1 MTEAASF
8 AGTTRNP
15 DAGPPIWE
23 MARLSSY
30 AEVTEVLKSRDFVPT
45 HGYRDNAAFLGGS
58 LLALAGDD
66 HFSRRRIEAALFRPQ
81 AMARLEA
88 EVFGPG
94 LDEDLAKWPRDADGR
109 ARGDLMEL
117 MRRVLSRL
125 SVAVV
130 GLDGIDSEE
139 ARARHILYTAKI
151 SAGVNLEFAV
161 RDHREVAR
169 ECLVYVE
176 RFRDEFFLPSWR
188 RRQALVERFQAGELS
203 RDAVPV
209 DLLTLILLHREH
221 FAAFGDDAA
230 LREAMLFNGA
240 SGGVTIAACNTLTH
254 LLAWVEKDSAARRPL
269 LDDPGFLRRAA
280 FEAMRMRPA
289 TPFQIRK
296 TIKTATLSSG
306 RTIAEGEF
314 IALAMGEASRDRT
327 VFGENADTYDPM
339 RKPVGRVKPAGL
351 AFGEGPHT
359 CIAMSLSVGD
369 ANSDD
374 EERHGLL
381 IALLSQLLKRG
392 VRVETGDG
400 IKRQDGTIRAE
411 YDAFT
416 VTLAAPPAAAGTR

>member
-1 MTEAASF
+1 MTEASSF

-66 HFSRRRIEAALFRPQ
+66 HFARRRIEAALFRPQ
-81 AMARLEA
+81 AMQRLEA
-88 EVFGPG
+88 EVFGPA
-94 LDEDLAKWPRDADGR
+94 LDEDLAAWPRDADGR
-109 ARGDLMEL
+109 VRGDLMQL

-125 SVAVV
+125 SIAVV
-130 GLDGIDSEE
+130 GLDGVDGEE
-139 ARARHILYTAKI
+139 ARERHMLYTAKI

-161 RDHREVAR
+161 RDHREVAS
-169 ECLVYVE
+169 ECLAYVE
-176 RFRDEFFLPSWR
+176 KFRDEFFLPSWR
-188 RRQALVERFQAGELS
+188 RRQALVERFQAGAIA

-209 DLLTLILLHREH
+209 DLLTLMLLHREH
-221 FAAFGDDAA
+221 FAAYGEEAP
-230 LREAMLFNGA
+230 LREAILFNGA

-254 LLAWVEKDSAARRPL
+254 LLNWVEKDPAARRPL

-327 VFGENADTYDPM
+327 VFGEDADNYDPM
-339 RKPVGRVKPAGL
+339 RKPVGRVKPAGI
-351 AFGEGPHT
+351 AFSEGPHT

-381 IALLSQLLKRG
+381 IALLSQLLRRD
-392 VRVETGDG
+392 VRIEAGDG
-400 IKRQDGTIRAE
+400 VKRQDGTIRAE
-411 YDAFT
+411 FDAFT
-416 VTLAAPPAAAGTR
+416 VTLAAPR